1 MCSGILPICRRGSGF
16 PVSGRSYWVS
26 DEPPLLQC
34 PGREPQHGKIDAA
47 ARDVRGYPGTKKH
60 PIPFREPG
68 DIGTSM
74 GTRTPVF
81 AVRGR
86 RLNRLTMEACV
97 AAELGFEPR
106 QHESESW
113 VLPLH
118 NSAIVNRTRR
128 ARPTNSI
135 IRNSTPF
142 VNRFFQ
148 LFFFLT
154 FSSVRS
160 CVNFFAPRVYFP
172 AEMCYPA
179 GRNQFM
185 PEVRVR

>member
-1 MCSGILPICRRGSGF
+1 ML
-16 PVSGRSYWVS
+16 
-26 DEPPLLQC
+26 
-34 PGREPQHGKIDAA
+34 
-47 ARDVRGYPGTKKH
+47 
-60 PIPFREPG
+60 
-68 DIGTSM
+68 
-74 GTRTPVF
+74 
-81 AVRGR
+81 
-86 RLNRLTMEACV
+86 

-118 NSAIVNRTRR
+118 NSAIVNRAQR

-154 FSSVRS
+154 FGGFRR

-172 AEMCYPA
+172 AEMCYHA
-179 GRNQFM
+179 GKNQFM

>member
-1 MCSGILPICRRGSGF
+1 
-16 PVSGRSYWVS
+16 
-26 DEPPLLQC
+26 
-34 PGREPQHGKIDAA
+34 
-47 ARDVRGYPGTKKH
+47 
-60 PIPFREPG
+60 
-68 DIGTSM
+68 M

-118 NSAIVNRTRR
+118 NSAIVNRTQR

-135 IRNSTPF
+135 IRNSAAF
-142 VNRFFQ
+142 VNCFYQ

-154 FSSVRS
+154 LAVLGA
-160 CVNFFAPRVYFP
+160 V
-172 AEMCYPA
+172 
-179 GRNQFM
+179 
-185 PEVRVR
+185 